1 MYNLI
6 YFRYMIKNKLL
17 LSDYKL
23 FKEFLIVGI
32 GFVWGF
38 LSLIF
43 LINIKIICKFNNIIY
58 NVFGK
63 WWWNK

>member
-17 LSDYKL
+17 LSEYKL

-32 GFVWGF
+32 GFV
-38 LSLIF
+38 
-43 LINIKIICKFNNIIY
+43 
-58 NVFGK
+58 
-63 WWWNK
+63 

>member
-1 MYNLI
+1 
-6 YFRYMIKNKLL
+6 MIKNKLL

-32 GFVWGF
+32 GFVRGF

-43 LINIKIICKFNNIIY
+43 FINIKIICKFINIIY
-58 NVFGK
+58 NVFRK
-63 WWWNK
+63 

>member
-17 LSDYKL
+17 LSEYKL
-23 FKEFLIVGI
+23 FKEFLIVRI
-32 GFVWGF
+32 GFVRGF

-43 LINIKIICKFNNIIY
+43 FINIKIICKFNNIIY
-58 NVFGK
+58 NVFRK
-63 WWWNK
+63 

>member
-1 MYNLI
+1 
-6 YFRYMIKNKLL
+6 MIKNKLL

-32 GFVWGF
+32 GFVRGF

-43 LINIKIICKFNNIIY
+43 FINIKIICKFNNIIY
-58 NVFGK
+58 NVFRK
-63 WWWNK
+63 

>member
-32 GFVWGF
+32 GFVRGF

-43 LINIKIICKFNNIIY
+43 FINIKIICKFNNIIY
-58 NVFGK
+58 NVFGI
-63 WWWNK
+63 